1 MRLFLS
7 LSLVFVITITAAAQF
22 GKTPSTR
29 NTAKATDTTTRKTTD
44 RTRTDRATKTADQA
58 GAAAGLANKLL
69 AAMDSDGDGTVTA
82 VEYKKALAALHKVH
96 KDPKGNMTYEKSAED
111 NANAN
116 AAGADPAQGA
126 AAGAG
131 PQQQEA
137 GRFMQQ
143 YDRNGDGVL

>member
-7 LSLVFVITITAAAQF
+7 LSLVFVITTTAAAQF

-29 NTAKATDTTTRKTTD
+29 TAKATDTTTRKTTD

-58 GAAAGLANKLL
+58 GADTDLANKLL
-69 AAMDSDGDGTVTA
+69 AAMDADGDGTVTP

-111 NANAN
+111 NANATN

-126 AAGAG
+126 AAGAA

-137 GRFMQQ
+137 GRFMQ
-143 YDRNGDGVL
+143 